1 MRSKNVINNKN
12 IIQICYEKV
21 KRKKRRQQSNQYNE
35 NSNLSKSINI
45 QPKFINS
52 FPNSSRLEPD
62 DRKVRFLQSMR
73 DPFSTK
79 SPYSI
84 YDNGS
89 NTFQREGNTSG
100 VEEEVLPQLRQDDY
114 FQEPRSFGGVPQSR
128 PQSRPQYKAPERLR
142 VASPLSP
149 ITQMDEYDDDAG
161 RSWYSP
167 NLNDGEEV
175 DEEEE
180 EYQMNQEVP
189 QTRFLSN
196 KPFSA
201 PIPTFSSPYRS
212 PEIQDEP
219 ITIDSPIPA
228 SKEKTYEQESTRF
241 GSNKPFSPPMF
252 STPYRS
258 QQIQDDPI
266 ILDTPITENQEKE
279 FQQLNEEIKQFQA
292 KEPTEIDENERRRQ
306 EQKQANQALSNEL
319 ERKRK
324 IRKKYTTV
332 RDKLQALL
340 ASGETKVDK
349 ESKLKL
355 DIINLLKDPQ
365 FKEYTGDKNIRN
377 TSGAQ
382 KILDFINAG
391 SIGLLEQIKQLEADK
406 IESPLKKRDPP
417 RSQAN
422 IQTLRS
428 AGGAISGS
436 GISQYS
442 KLPIAKR

>member
-21 KRKKRRQQSNQYNE
+21 KRKKRRQQSRNQYNE
-35 NSNLSKSINI
+35 TSSKSINI

-52 FPNSSRLEPD
+52 FPNSTRLEPD
-62 DRKVRFLQSMR
+62 DRKVRFIQSMR

-89 NTFQREGNTSG
+89 NTFQREGNTLG

-114 FQEPRSFGGVPQSR
+114 FQEPRSFGGVPQS
-128 PQSRPQYKAPERLR
+128 SRPQYRAPERFQ

-149 ITQMDEYDDDAG
+149 ITQRDEYDDDAG

-175 DEEEE
+175 DDEEE

-228 SKEKTYEQESTRF
+228 PKEKTYEQESTRF
-241 GSNKPFSPPMF
+241 GSNKPFSAPMF

-266 ILDTPITENQEKE
+266 ILDTPITEDQEKE
-279 FQQLNEEIKQFQA
+279 FQQLNEEIKQFQESQA

-340 ASGETKVDK
+340 ATGETKVDK

-355 DIINLLKDPQ
+355 DIINLLKDPD

-406 IESPLKKRDPP
+406 IESPLKRRDPP